1 VHSTNK
7 LAEAAK
13 RATCTAQSVPR
24 SNSTKSTVQSK
35 HEHAEATAE
44 QCRAKN
50 PRHWLQVP
58 VNNLDDDEE
67 VTKRKALA
75 EEMLGNEA
83 RRPVRIRGLMVPR
96 MRALD
101 HPAAPLLKQYAS
113 QGCPADVGRDWT
125 LEKLEAAV
133 EKGPHSSALEH
144 DEIEQIQ
151 V

>member
-1 VHSTNK
+1 M
-7 LAEAAK
+7 
-13 RATCTAQSVPR
+13 
-24 SNSTKSTVQSK
+24 QSK

-75 EEMLGNEA
+75 EELMGNEA

-101 HPAAPLLKQYAS
+101 HPTAPLLKQYAS
-113 QGCPADVGRDWT
+113 QGCPVDVGRDWT
-125 LEKLEAAV
+125 LEELEAAV
-133 EKGPHSSALEH
+133 EKGPTPQRLSTTQSNKYKSKPEKRSNKDLQRYTHGNG
-144 DEIEQIQ
+144 
-151 V
+151 